1 VEQFPAAAKQLQVHC
16 GRCAKTILRF
26 VPSDKNR
33 FFSTPKGRI
42 QRGARNILSQ
52 VAKLRQNSGPEKK
65 PTAQSKKH
73 FDLGE
78 LSTTSE
84 LADDGRGDKWSGLKA
99 GKPCPANHEGP

>member
-1 VEQFPAAAKQLQVHC
+1 MEQFPAAAKQLQVHC

-52 VAKLRQNSGPEKK
+52 VAKLRQNSVLEKEPDGTIEK
-65 PTAQSKKH
+65 NISIFANW
-73 FDLGE
+73 
-78 LSTTSE
+78 
-84 LADDGRGDKWSGLKA
+84 LAMPGY
-99 GKPCPANHEGP
+99 EGWEGA